1 MSSDQ
6 RIPARAMALLAVVLW
21 STAASA
27 FKLSLRYLSPYMLL
41 LLSSVVSL
49 AVLWGMDLA
58 RGGGRTLPGRR
69 AAVRGLL
76 NPFLYYLVLLV
87 AYDRLPAQIA
97 MVINYLWP
105 IMLVLLSIPVL
116 GQRIGLLGVGAVLV
130 SFSGVAVLALGAGG
144 DLSEAGLGPMLLALL
159 STVIWAAY
167 WLLNMK
173 SRGSGVS
180 ALRGNFQWG
189 LLYLLA
195 YGLITGA
202 LEVPV
207 ARGLLGAA
215 YVGLFE
221 MSLTY
226 VVWLAALS
234 RARTTAEVSS
244 MIYLTPFLS
253 LLVIAVSVGERISPW
268 TVAGLVLVI
277 AGIVLERG
285 LGRVGAVGGRG

>member
-1 MSSDQ
+1 MADQ
-6 RIPARAMALLAVVLW
+6 PRVPARVMALLAVVLW

-27 FKLSLRYLSPYMLL
+27 FKLTLRYLSPYMLL
-41 LLSSVVSL
+41 LLSSAVSL
-49 AVLWGMDLA
+49 AVLWGLDLA
-58 RGGGRTLPGRR
+58 RGGGRSLQGRW
-69 AAVRGLL
+69 AALRGLM
-76 NPFLYYLVLLV
+76 NPFLYYLVLLT

-116 GQRIGLLGVGAVLV
+116 GQRIGLAGIGAVLV
-130 SFSGVAVLALGAGG
+130 SFSGVVVLAMGAGG
-144 DLSEAGLGPMLLALL
+144 DLSGAGLGPMLLALL

-189 LLYLLA
+189 MIYLLA
-195 YGLITGA
+195 YGLLTGE
-202 LEVPV
+202 LRVPV
-207 ARGLLGAA
+207 LEGVLGAA

-226 VVWLAALS
+226 VVWLSALS
-234 RARTTAEVSS
+234 HARTTAEVSS

-253 LLVIAVSVGERISPW
+253 LLVIAVSVGEKISPW

-277 AGIVLERG
+277 GGIVLERG
-285 LGRVGAVGGRG
+285 LGRVGAAVGRR

>member
-1 MSSDQ
+1 MADRR
-6 RIPARAMALLAVVLW
+6 RIPARALALLAVVLW

-41 LLSSVVSL
+41 LLSSAVSL
-49 AVLWGMDLA
+49 AVLWGLDLA
-58 RGGGRTLPGRR
+58 RGGGRSRPDRGS
-69 AAVRGLL
+69 AVRGLL
-76 NPFLYYLVLLV
+76 NPFLYYLVLLS
-87 AYDRLPAQIA
+87 AYDLLPAQIA

-116 GQRIGLLGVGAVLV
+116 GQRIGPAGVGGVLI
-130 SFSGVAVLALGAGG
+130 SFGGVVVLALGAGA
-144 DLSEAGLGPMLLALL
+144 DLSGAGIGPMLLALL
-159 STVIWAAY
+159 STVIWAGY

-173 SRGSGVS
+173 SRGPGLS
-180 ALRGNFQWG
+180 ALRANFQWG
-189 LLYLLA
+189 VLYLLA

-202 LEVPV
+202 LELPV
-207 ARGLLGAA
+207 VEGLLGAA

-226 VVWLAALS
+226 VVWLSALS

-253 LLVIAVSVGERISPW
+253 LLVIAVAVGERISPW
-268 TVAGLVLVI
+268 TVVGLVLVVG
-277 AGIVLERG
+277 GIVMERS
-285 LGRVGAVGGRG
+285 LGRVGSVTGRD

>member
-1 MSSDQ
+1 
-6 RIPARAMALLAVVLW
+6 MALLAVVLW

-58 RGGGRTLPGRR
+58 RGGGRSLPDRR
-69 AAVRGLL
+69 AALRGLL
-76 NPFLYYLVLLV
+76 NPFLYYLVLLA

-144 DLSEAGLGPMLLALL
+144 DLAGAGLGPMLLALL

-202 LEVPV
+202 LEVPG

>member
-1 MSSDQ
+1 MPSDR
-6 RIPARAMALLAVVLW
+6 RIPARAMALLAVILW

-27 FKLSLRYLSPYMLL
+27 FKLSLEYLSPYMLL
-41 LLSSVVSL
+41 LLSSAVSL
-49 AVLWGMDLA
+49 GVLWVLDLA
-58 RGGGRTLPGRR
+58 GGGGRRLPDRR
-69 AAVRGLL
+69 AALRGLL
-76 NPFLYYLVLLV
+76 NPFLYYLVLLT
-87 AYDRLPAQIA
+87 AYDMLPAQIA

-130 SFSGVAVLALGAGG
+130 SFGGVAVLALGAGG
-144 DLSEAGLGPMLLALL
+144 DLSGAGPGPMLLALL

-207 ARGLLGAA
+207 AQGLLGAA

-234 RARTTAEVSS
+234 RARTTVEVSS

-253 LLVIAVSVGERISPW
+253 LLIIAVSVGERISPW

>member
-1 MSSDQ
+1 MPSEH

-27 FKLSLRYLSPYMLL
+27 FKLSLRYFSPYMLL
-41 LLSSVVSL
+41 LLSSAVSL
-49 AVLWGMDLA
+49 AVLWGLDLA

-76 NPFLYYLVLLV
+76 NPFLYYLVLLT
-87 AYDRLPAQIA
+87 AYDMLPAQIA

-116 GQRIGLLGVGAVLV
+116 GQGIGLVGVGAVLV

-144 DLSEAGLGPMLLALL
+144 DLSGAGLGPMLLALL

-202 LEVPV
+202 LEAP
-207 ARGLLGAA
+207 AGRGLLGAA

>member
-1 MSSDQ
+1 MAAS
-6 RIPARAMALLAVVLW
+6 RRLPARAMAFLAVVGW

-27 FKLSLRYLSPYMLL
+27 FKLTLEYLTPYMLL
-41 LLSSVVSL
+41 LVSTVVSL
-49 AVLWGMDLA
+49 LVLWVLDLI
-58 RGGGRTLPGRR
+58 RGGGRMSWNRS
-69 AAVRGLL
+69 AALRGLL
-76 NPFLYYLVLLV
+76 NPFLYYLVLLT

-116 GQRIGLLGVGAVLV
+116 GQRIGLGGLGGVVV
-130 SFSGVAVLALGAGG
+130 SFGGVAVLALGAGG
-144 DLSEAGLGPMLLALL
+144 DLSGAGIGPMLLALL
-159 STVIWAAY
+159 STVIWAGY
-167 WLLNMK
+167 WLLNMR
-173 SRGSGVS
+173 SSQSGVA

-189 LLYLLA
+189 LVYLLA
-195 YGLITGA
+195 YGLLTDSIR
-202 LEVPV
+202 LPSLS
-207 ARGLLGAA
+207 GLLGAA

-221 MSLTY
+221 MSITY

-268 TVAGLVLVI
+268 TVAGLVLVM
-277 AGIVLERG
+277 AGIALERG
-285 LGRVGAVGGRG
+285 LGRVGGARRRS

>member
-1 MSSDQ
+1 
-6 RIPARAMALLAVVLW
+6 MAFLAVVMW

-27 FKLSLRYLSPYMLL
+27 FKLSLEHLTPYMLL
-41 LLSSVVSL
+41 LVSSAVSL
-49 AVLWGMDLA
+49 CVLWVLDLA
-58 RGGGRTLPGRR
+58 RGGGRPVWSRS
-69 AAVRGLL
+69 AALRGLL
-76 NPFLYYLVLLV
+76 NPFLYYLVLLT

-116 GQRIGLLGVGAVLV
+116 GQRIRLGGLGGVAV
-130 SFSGVAVLALGAGG
+130 SFGGVAVLALGAGG
-144 DLSEAGLGPMLLALL
+144 DLSGAGMGPMLLALL

-167 WLLNMK
+167 WLLNMR
-173 SRGSGVS
+173 SSGSGVS

-189 LLYLLA
+189 LVYLLA
-195 YGLITGA
+195 YGLLTGGIRLPSPA
-202 LEVPV
+202 
-207 ARGLLGAA
+207 GLLGAA

-221 MSLTY
+221 MSITY

-253 LLVIAVSVGERISPW
+253 LLVIAVAVGERISPW
-268 TVAGLVLVI
+268 TVAGLVLVM
-277 AGIVLERG
+277 AGIALERG
-285 LGRVGAVGGRG
+285 LGRVGGGRAEG